1 MSMTDRRPMKVSGKQ
16 LQQAMFWRKFLRL
29 TRGRV
34 GVLRALEVMA
44 EEEKDPRFRKL
55 TEDIR
60 MALEHGATL
69 SEAVRNFPMMF
80 SPSVR
85 ELVKTAEKTGAWDE
99 ILQEIADGLQEGT
112 FR

>member
-1 MSMTDRRPMKVSGKQ
+1 MKVSKKQ
-16 LQQAMFWRKFLRL
+16 SQQARFWRKFLRL

-55 TEDIR
+55 AEDIR
-60 MALEHGATL
+60 TALEHGATL
-69 SEAVRNFPMMF
+69 SEAVRGFPRMF
-80 SPSVR
+80 SPSVL

-99 ILQEIADGLQEGT
+99 ILQEIADGLQDGT
-112 FR
+112 FD

>member
-1 MSMTDRRPMKVSGKQ
+1 MKASKKQ
-16 LQQAMFWRKFLRL
+16 SHQSNFWRKFLRL

-34 GVLRALEVMA
+34 GVLRALEVIR

-55 TEDIR
+55 VNDIHA
-60 MALEHGATL
+60 ALQGGATL
-69 SEAVRNFPMMF
+69 SEAVGRFPGEF

-99 ILQEIADGLQEGT
+99 ILLEIADGLEDRT
-112 FR
+112 FG